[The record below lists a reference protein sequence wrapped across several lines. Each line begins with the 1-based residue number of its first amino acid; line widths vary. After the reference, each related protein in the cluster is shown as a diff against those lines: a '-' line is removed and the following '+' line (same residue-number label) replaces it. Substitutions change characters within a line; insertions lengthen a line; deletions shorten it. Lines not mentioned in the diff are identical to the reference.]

1 MYSYSYYCTSNMVPS
16 VTPSV
21 TPAVTCDP
29 CPQLDCNVICVHWDK
44 GAATPNY
51 MRAAVNTR
59 LVGRQVAILIKQ
71 LVNR

>member
-1 MYSYSYYCTSNMVPS
+1 MCD
-16 VTPSV
+16 
-21 TPAVTCDP
+21 PAVTLP
-29 CPQLDCNVICVHWDK
+29 VLSPQLDCNVICVHWDK